1 VPRASDRAAIGIFGG
16 TFDPIHYAHLRL
28 AEELADLLSLEQ
40 VRFIPARI
48 PPHRAAPN
56 VTPEHRSEMV
66 RLAIADNPRFLLDDR
81 ECRRAGPSYTVDT
94 LTELRAEL
102 GDGVPM
108 LLIMGEDAY
117 LLLETWSRWEQL
129 FDLAHI
135 VVAARPGFS
144 LDTAPLP
151 GALARTTAARRAAAP
166 ADLGGASHGRVLAAN
181 TTQLPI
187 SATQIRAAL
196 ESGHS
201 ARYLLPQEVLAY
213 IESHR
218 LYKESD
224 AG

>member
-1 VPRASDRAAIGIFGG
+1 
-16 TFDPIHYAHLRL
+16 
-28 AEELADLLSLEQ
+28 
-40 VRFIPARI
+40 
-48 PPHRAAPN
+48 
-56 VTPEHRSEMV
+56 MV
-66 RLAIADNPRFLLDDR
+66 RLAIAGNPRFVLDDR

-94 LTELRAEL
+94 LNELRGEL
-102 GDGVPM
+102 GPERPLM
-108 LLIMGEDAY
+108 LIMGEDAY
-117 LLLETWSRWEQL
+117 RLLESWSRWAQL

-144 LDTAPLP
+144 LVSAPLP
-151 GALARTTAARRAAAP
+151 PALARETVARQAQSA
-166 ADLGGASHGRVLAAN
+166 ADLSDASHGRVLAAD

-218 LYKESD
+218 LYKETD